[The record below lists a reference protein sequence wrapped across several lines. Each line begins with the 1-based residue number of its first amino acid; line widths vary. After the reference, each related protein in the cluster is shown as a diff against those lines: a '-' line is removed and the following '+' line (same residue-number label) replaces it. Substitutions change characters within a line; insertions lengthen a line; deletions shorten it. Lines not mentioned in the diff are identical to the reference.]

1 MLAVSTI
8 PKNALIYLDDK
19 AEVNSFLSWGQ
30 KNYIR
35 TPAKIKNILPGEYKI
50 RFEEEGYWPFEKKVT
65 IYSGQT
71 TFLEDINLFRSDL
84 SLLISSSTSNTIS
97 LSPNQ
102 KYLYIIDAKKIINLS
117 SNQVYDINTDKK
129 SGFEWLDNGD
139 RFFSNGIILNFN
151 KNSNEDLKQ
160 KVGQETNNWFYDSN
174 TNRFYYQ
181 NNNSLNYITGNNIS
195 VTVKEGENY
204 LTFVAYSDHIFY
216 VSEQNNK
223 LKLQDYSLK
232 TQKVEQT
239 LDLPSIAKYHLSLEQ
254 GVINLYDSQNK
265 TLYLINQ
272 EKFNE
277 VNVLKNIISWQWVNS
292 EELFYNNDWEIHHF
306 NKTNS
311 QDNLITR
318 LGKNITKVISNQKN
332 NYLVFSSDKEL
343 NALDLKSGAITNLL
357 NTDKISDVWLDEK
370 NDLIYFSATINK
382 QEGVY
387 KIITQ

>member
-139 RFFSNGIILNFN
+139 RLFSNGIILNFN

-160 KVGQETNNWFYDSN
+160 KVGQETNNW
-174 TNRFYYQ
+174 
-181 NNNSLNYITGNNIS
+181 
-195 VTVKEGENY
+195 
-204 LTFVAYSDHIFY
+204 
-216 VSEQNNK
+216 
-223 LKLQDYSLK
+223 
-232 TQKVEQT
+232 
-239 LDLPSIAKYHLSLEQ
+239 
-254 GVINLYDSQNK
+254 
-265 TLYLINQ
+265 
-272 EKFNE
+272 
-277 VNVLKNIISWQWVNS
+277 
-292 EELFYNNDWEIHHF
+292 
-306 NKTNS
+306 
-311 QDNLITR
+311 
-318 LGKNITKVISNQKN
+318 
-332 NYLVFSSDKEL
+332 
-343 NALDLKSGAITNLL
+343 
-357 NTDKISDVWLDEK
+357 
-370 NDLIYFSATINK
+370 
-382 QEGVY
+382 
-387 KIITQ
+387 